1 MRRTEEILEFD
12 KIKEKWAQLALTE
25 AAKGRIMGQEPCLS
39 ETELALRQQET
50 TEAKTLLEQEG
61 TPPLVSMEGIDT
73 LLAVAGRG
81 DCLTAAQL
89 EQIESALTAV
99 KRLKDYLDR
108 GKALELSLPYYEEN
122 LDGLADIRDA
132 IHVQIRSG
140 RVDDYASKLLHGI
153 RADIQRTKERMKEKA
168 DGIMKSHKECMS
180 DSYSTFRNG
189 RLCVP
194 VKKEYKFRISGSVID
209 KSATGSTLFIEP
221 AAVAKHSEELS
232 LLMIDEENEERRILY
247 TLTAQVAE
255 SGEAMAQNL
264 RTMEKLDFIFSK
276 GKLSMELHGTR
287 PRINTGRR
295 ILLKEARHPL
305 MDRETCVPQDFR
317 IGNDYR
323 GIVITGPNTGGKTV
337 AIKTVALSCMMAQCG
352 LHVSCREADICMN
365 SSFLCDIGDGQNL
378 SENLSTFSA
387 HITNVLDI
395 LREVGPESLVV
406 MDELGSGTDPAEGM
420 GIAVAIMEELKKSGC
435 LFLVT
440 THYPE
445 VKEYAAAAEGLI
457 NARMTF
463 DRESLQPTYQMVIGE
478 AGESCA
484 FYIAARL
491 GMPEHM
497 LRTAA
502 RTAYGAGIPTGA
514 PRGAEGDPRRP
525 EQVAADRDKEAGR
538 EKAAGRDKE
547 DGREEEAGR
556 EKAAGR
562 DKEVGREKAAG
573 RDKEV
578 GREKAAGR
586 EKEADREE
594 VAGRD
599 KEPVGEKAADS
610 ERKSGPPMQE
620 DGKAAARN
628 TPEEPGEEWERHL
641 PKTEQMERFGQQP
654 ERAFRPKIQKEKE
667 PSHRKDLSAKFRLGD
682 SVMIYPDKK
691 IGIVCEPVNEKGVLR
706 VQLQDRKIWINHKRV
721 KLHVAA
727 DELYPEGYDF
737 SIVFDSVENRKLRH
751 QMDRKFVEEGI
762 VLQEE

>member
-1 MRRTEEILEFD
+1 MRKTEEILEFD

-25 AAKGRIMGQEPCLS
+25 QARQRIMEQEPCLS
-39 ETELALRQQET
+39 ETELALRQRET
-50 TEAKTLLEQEG
+50 TEARTLLEKEG
-61 TPPLVSMEGIDT
+61 TPPLVSMEGIGT
-73 LLAVAGRG
+73 LLAVASRG

-502 RTAYGAGIPTGA
+502 RTAYGTGIPTGG

-525 EQVAADRDKEAGR
+525 EQVAADRDKE
-538 EKAAGRDKE
+538 
-547 DGREEEAGR
+547 DGREEEA
-556 EKAAGR
+556 
-562 DKEVGREKAAG
+562 GREKAAG

-654 ERAFRPKIQKEKE
+654 ERAFRPKIQKKKE
-667 PSHRKDLSAKFRLGD
+667 PSHRQDLSAKFRLGD

-706 VQLQDRKIWINHKRV
+706 VQLPDRKIWINHKRV